1 MRRVAVTGVGLVTG
15 LGVGTQATWD
25 GLLAGRSAV
34 DRIRGFDASSLG
46 SQLGAE
52 ILDFDPRV
60 YATNRRLL
68 RMMTRSDQ
76 LALAGA
82 TLAMRDAGLDPADW
96 DGDRAGLYVGGS
108 KSLPNPEYLLDA
120 VQAGRN
126 PDGST
131 DMGRFGQAA
140 QAAYPLFYIE
150 GLQGSSLFYISE
162 AFGLR
167 GANAYF
173 HGSSD
178 AGATAL
184 GTAYRAIRRGE
195 CEVAIAGAADDAVSL
210 WNMCSLDGLDLTT
223 TRNEL
228 GPAACRPY
236 DLGRDGTVLGEG
248 AAFLVLEELN
258 AARRRA
264 ACVYAELDGF
274 GSAFDAYAILTP
286 HPDGRGP
293 TLAMRAA
300 LREASAPPE
309 SVDYVATHGSG
320 TRLGDATEARA
331 LREVFGVAADTLVAS
346 SVKPAVGHL
355 SAAAGAVSA
364 AVAALAIAHSAVPP
378 TLNLDTPDPDCD
390 LDWVPKDAR
399 QLRVRRAL
407 SVARGV
413 EGQAVVLSLRAAGE
427 PGTA

>member
-1 MRRVAVTGVGLVTG
+1 MRRVAITGIGLVTG

-25 GLLAGRSAV
+25 GLLAGRTAV
-34 DRIRGFDASSLG
+34 DRIRGFDASSLRT
-46 SQLGAE
+46 QLGAE
-52 ILDFDPRV
+52 IRDFEPR
-60 YATNRRLL
+60 AFASNRRLL

-82 TLAMRDAGLDPADW
+82 TLAVRDAGLDPAAW
-96 DGDRAGLYVGGS
+96 DGDRAGLYVGGA

-120 VQAGRN
+120 ILAGRAE
-126 PDGST
+126 DGST
-131 DMGRFGQAA
+131 DMRQFGQAA
-140 QAAYPLFYIE
+140 QTAYPLFYIE

-184 GTAYRAIRRGE
+184 GTAYRAVRRGE
-195 CEVAIAGAADDAVSL
+195 CDMAIAGAADDAVSL
-210 WNMCSLDGLDLTT
+210 WNMCSLDGLGLTT

-248 AAFLVLEELN
+248 AAFLVLEELH
-258 AARRRA
+258 AARRRGA
-264 ACVYAELDGF
+264 WIYAELDGC
-274 GSAFDAYAILTP
+274 GSAFDAYALLTP

-293 TLAMRAA
+293 ALAMRAA
-300 LREASAPPE
+300 LREASAPPA

-331 LREVFGVAADTLVAS
+331 LRDVFGAAADRLVAS

-355 SAAAGAVSA
+355 SAAAGAVSV
-364 AVAALAIAHSAVPP
+364 AVAALALAHAAVPP

-390 LDWVPKDAR
+390 LDWVPRQAR
-399 QLRVRRAL
+399 QLRARRAL
-407 SVARGV
+407 AVARGV
-413 EGQAVVLSLRAAGE
+413 EGQAVVLSLRAASELG
-427 PGTA
+427 AA